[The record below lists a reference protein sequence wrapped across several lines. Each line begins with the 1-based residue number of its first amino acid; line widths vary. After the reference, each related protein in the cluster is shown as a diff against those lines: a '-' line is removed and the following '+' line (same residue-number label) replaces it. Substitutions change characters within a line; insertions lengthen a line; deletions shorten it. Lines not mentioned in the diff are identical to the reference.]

1 MKGREGKREERRGV
15 KGKGNGSRQGEVRE
29 GKGSVNEKEK
39 REREWIIGE
48 EFEREESR
56 VRNGREG
63 EGTWETTSSCSSNTC
78 WPPTML
84 SAN

>member
-1 MKGREGKREERRGV
+1 ME
-15 KGKGNGSRQGEVRE
+15 GKGNGSRQGEVRE

-63 EGTWETTSSCSSNTC
+63 EGTRGRQQVAVVPIHVGHPQC
-78 WPPTML
+78 
-84 SAN
+84 

>member
-1 MKGREGKREERRGV
+1 ME
-15 KGKGNGSRQGEVRE
+15 GKGNGSRQGEVRE

-63 EGTWETTSSCSSNTC
+63 EGIHGRQQVAVVPIHVGHPQC
-78 WPPTML
+78 
-84 SAN
+84 

>member
-39 REREWIIGE
+39 RERE
-48 EFEREESR
+48 
-56 VRNGREG
+56 
-63 EGTWETTSSCSSNTC
+63 
-78 WPPTML
+78 
-84 SAN
+84 